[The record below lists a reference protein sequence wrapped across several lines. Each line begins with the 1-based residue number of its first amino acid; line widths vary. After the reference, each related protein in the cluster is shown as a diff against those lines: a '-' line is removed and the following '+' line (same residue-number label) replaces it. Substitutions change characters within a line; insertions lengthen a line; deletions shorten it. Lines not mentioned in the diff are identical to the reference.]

1 MKILSVYYSVSGC
14 TEIISRELNTSLIDM
29 SHFVTNL
36 RIEPENDF
44 SNPISRFFLG
54 GFAAIRKKKLPIK
67 QTETSLKDYDMLV
80 IGSPIWAG
88 RLTPFMNTYV
98 SQLKDTEG
106 KKAITFVSSGTG
118 LSGYRDAFEEILK
131 EKNLE
136 LLARLSFKGSIF
148 NEEEWK
154 RVKEILENLG

>member
-1 MKILSVYYSVSGC
+1 MKILSVYYTVSGC
-14 TEIISRELNTSLIDM
+14 TEIISRELNTRLIDM
-29 SHFVTNL
+29 GHFVRVL
-36 RIEPENDF
+36 KIEPEKDF

-88 RLTPFMNTYV
+88 RLVPFVNTYI

-106 KKAITFVSSGTG
+106 KKAVTFVSSGTG
-118 LSGYRDAFEEILK
+118 LSGYRDVFEDILK
-131 EKNLE
+131 EKNIE

-148 NEEEWK
+148 NKEEWE
-154 RVKEILENLG
+154 RVKEILENLR

>member
-1 MKILSVYYSVSGC
+1 MKILSVYYTVSGC
-14 TEIISRELNTSLIDM
+14 TEIISRELNTRLIDM
-29 SHFVTNL
+29 GHFVRVL
-36 RIEPENDF
+36 KIEPEKDF

-54 GFAAIRKKKLPIK
+54 GFAAIRKKKPPIK

-88 RLTPFMNTYV
+88 RLVPFVNTYI

-106 KKAITFVSSGTG
+106 KKAVTFVSSGTG
-118 LSGYRDAFEEILK
+118 LSGYRDVFEDILK
-131 EKNLE
+131 ERDIE

-148 NEEEWK
+148 NKEEWE
-154 RVKEILENLG
+154 RVKEILENLR